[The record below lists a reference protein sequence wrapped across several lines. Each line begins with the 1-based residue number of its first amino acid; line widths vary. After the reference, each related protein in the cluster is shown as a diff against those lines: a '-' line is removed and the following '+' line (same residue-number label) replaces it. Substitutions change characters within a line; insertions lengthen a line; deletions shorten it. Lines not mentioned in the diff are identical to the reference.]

1 MNLTSRPIGAVS
13 FLFNIF
19 TKGAGLFFACKNYI
33 LLINMSIFSKETIK
47 TPIDEQLNIL
57 KRGVFEILPEDSLRE
72 KLELAQQEKRSL
84 RIKLG
89 VDPTSKDLHLG
100 HAVVLRKLK
109 QFQDLGHKVV
119 LIIGDFTALIGDP
132 SGRSKTRPA
141 LSEKEIKENAKT
153 YYDQAKKILDSS
165 KTEVRYN
172 SEWLKKIDLKE
183 MLKLMTNITVAQM
196 LEREDFKNRF
206 KGGSEIYLHEFLYPF
221 MQGYDSVA
229 VKADV
234 EIGGSDQKF
243 NLLVGRTIQQ
253 FYNQKPQATL
263 TMPILEG
270 LDGKE
275 KMSKSLG
282 NYIGLTDKPEMMFG
296 KVMSLNDNLL
306 LRYEELCTNCDTTE
320 IKKMENDLK
329 KGVNP
334 RDLKLRLAYEITKIY
349 HGEEKAKFAQDSFI
363 KTFSQKETPEDLEI
377 ITLEFKNQPLFKIL
391 PLLDKSIKSNSAS
404 QNLIMAGGVD
414 VDDKKAK
421 DPFFVLEKGKGYI
434 IKIGKKIFV
443 KVRMK

>member
-1 MNLTSRPIGAVS
+1 MNLANRPIGAVG
-13 FLFNIF
+13 FLLGIF
-19 TKGAGLFFACKNYI
+19 TKGAGLFFASKNYI
-33 LLINMSIFSKETIK
+33 LLLNMNIFSKEIK
-47 TPIDEQLNIL
+47 TPIEEQLKVL
-57 KRGVFEILPEDSLRE
+57 KKGVFEILPENSLRE
-72 KLELAQQEKRSL
+72 KLEISEKEKRPL

-183 MLKLMTNITVAQM
+183 MLKLMSTITAAQM

-206 KGGSEIYLHEFLYPF
+206 KGGNEIYLHEFLYPF

-234 EIGGSDQKF
+234 EMGGSDQKF
-243 NLLVGRTIQQ
+243 NLLVGRAIQQ
-253 FYNQKPQATL
+253 FYGQKPQATL

-270 LDGKE
+270 LDGIN
-275 KMSKSLG
+275 KMSKSLD

-306 LRYEELCTNCDTTE
+306 LRYEELCTNCDAIE
-320 IKKMENDLK
+320 IKKIENDLK
-329 KGVNP
+329 KGINP
-334 RDLKLRLAYEITKIY
+334 RDLKLHLAYEITKIY
-349 HGEEKAKFAQDSFI
+349 HGEEKAKFAQNNFI
-363 KTFSQKETPEDLEI
+363 KTFSQKETPSDIETI
-377 ITLEFKNQPLFKIL
+377 ILSFKNEPLFKIL
-391 PLLDKSIKSNSAS
+391 PQLDKSIKSNSAS
-404 QNLIMAGGVD
+404 QNLVMAGGVD

-421 DPFFVLEKGKGYI
+421 DPFMILEKGKEYI
-434 IKIGKKIFV
+434 IKIGKKFFV
-443 KVRMK
+443 KVKIK

>member
-1 MNLTSRPIGAVS
+1 
-13 FLFNIF
+13 
-19 TKGAGLFFACKNYI
+19 
-33 LLINMSIFSKETIK
+33 MSIFSKEIK
-47 TPIDEQLNIL
+47 TPIEEQLKVL
-57 KRGVFEILPEDSLRE
+57 KRGVFEILPENSLRE
-72 KLELAQQEKRSL
+72 KLEISEKEKRPL

-141 LSEKEIKENAKT
+141 LLEKEIKENAKT

-183 MLKLMTNITVAQM
+183 MLKLMSTVTAAQM

-206 KGGSEIYLHEFLYPF
+206 KSGNEIYLHEFLYPF

-229 VKADV
+229 IKADV
-234 EIGGSDQKF
+234 EMGGSDQKF
-243 NLLVGRTIQQ
+243 NLLIGRDIQQ
-253 FYNQKPQATL
+253 FYGQKPQATL

-270 LDGKE
+270 LDGE
-275 KMSKSLG
+275 MKMSKSLG

-296 KVMSLNDNLL
+296 KIMSLSDNLL
-306 LRYEELCTNCDTTE
+306 LRYGELCTDCDSVE

-349 HGEEKAKFAQDSFI
+349 HGEEKAKFAQNNFI
-363 KTFSQKETPEDLEI
+363 KTFSQKEAPEDLETI
-377 ITLEFKNQPLFKIL
+377 ILEIKNQPLFKVL

-414 VDDKKAK
+414 IDDKKAK
-421 DPFFVLEKGKGYI
+421 DPFLVLEKGKEYV

-443 KVRMK
+443 KVKIK

>member
-1 MNLTSRPIGAVS
+1 MNLANRPNGAVG
-13 FLFNIF
+13 FLLKIF
-19 TKGAGLFFACKNYI
+19 IKGAGLFFALKNYI
-33 LLINMSIFSKETIK
+33 LILNMSIFSKEIIK
-47 TPIDEQLNIL
+47 TPIDEQLSVL
-57 KRGVFEILPEDSLRE
+57 KGGVFEILPEDSLRE
-72 KLELAQQEKRSL
+72 KLVLAQQEKRPL

-183 MLKLMTNITVAQM
+183 MLKLMSTITAAQI

-206 KGGSEIYLHEFLYPF
+206 KSGNEIYLHEFLYPF

-234 EIGGSDQKF
+234 EMGGSDQKF
-243 NLLVGRTIQQ
+243 NLLVGRDVQQ
-253 FYNQKPQATL
+253 FYGQKPQATL

-270 LDGKE
+270 LDGVN
-275 KMSKSLG
+275 KMSKSLD

-306 LRYEELCTNCDTTE
+306 LRYEELCTNCDVVD
-320 IKKMENDLK
+320 IKKIENDLK
-329 KGVNP
+329 KGINP
-334 RDLKLRLAYEITKIY
+334 RDLKLHLAYEITKIY
-349 HGEEKAKFAQDSFI
+349 HGEEKAKFAQDNFI
-363 KTFSQKETPEDLEI
+363 KTFSQKEMPEDLEI
-377 ITLEFKNQPLFKIL
+377 IVLEFKNEPLFKIL
-391 PLLDKSIKSNSAS
+391 PQLDRSIKSNSAS

-421 DPFFVLEKGKGYI
+421 DPFMILEKGKEYI

-443 KVRMK
+443 KVKIK

>member
-1 MNLTSRPIGAVS
+1 
-13 FLFNIF
+13 
-19 TKGAGLFFACKNYI
+19 
-33 LLINMSIFSKETIK
+33 MSIFSKETIK
-47 TPIDEQLNIL
+47 TPISEQLDIL
-57 KRGVFEILPEDSLRE
+57 KRGVFEILPEDSLKE
-72 KLELAQQEKRSL
+72 KLELSQQEKRPL

-196 LEREDFKNRF
+196 LEREDFKARF
-206 KGGSEIYLHEFLYPF
+206 KGNSEIYLHEFLYPF

-243 NLLVGRTIQQ
+243 NLLVGRTIQH
-253 FYNQKPQATL
+253 FYKEKPQATL

-270 LDGKE
+270 LDGE
-275 KMSKSLG
+275 MKMSKSLG

-306 LRYEELCTNCDTTE
+306 LRYAELCTDWDMAE
-320 IKKMENDLK
+320 IKKMENELK
-329 KGVNP
+329 KGANP
-334 RDLKLRLAYEITKIY
+334 RDLKLRLSFEITRIY
-349 HGEEKAKFAQDSFI
+349 HGKDKAEFAQDIFI
-363 KTFSQKETPEDLEI
+363 KTFSQKETPQDLET

-391 PLLDKSIKSNSAS
+391 PQLDKSIKSNSAS

-414 VDDKKAK
+414 IDDKKAK
-421 DPFFVLEKGKGYI
+421 DPFLVLEKGKEYI

-443 KVRMK
+443 KVKIK

>member
-1 MNLTSRPIGAVS
+1 
-13 FLFNIF
+13 
-19 TKGAGLFFACKNYI
+19 
-33 LLINMSIFSKETIK
+33 MSIFSKEIK
-47 TPIDEQLNIL
+47 TPIEEQLKVL
-57 KRGVFEILPEDSLRE
+57 KKGVFEILPENSLKE
-72 KLELAQQEKRSL
+72 KLEISEKEKRPL
-84 RIKLG
+84 RVKLG

-109 QFQDLGHKVV
+109 QFQDFGHKVI

-153 YYDQAKKILDSS
+153 YYTQAKKILDSS

-183 MLKLMTNITVAQM
+183 MLKLMSTMTAAQI

-206 KGGSEIYLHEFLYPF
+206 KSGNEIYLHEFLYPF

-229 VKADV
+229 VEADV
-234 EIGGSDQKF
+234 EMGGSDQKF
-243 NLLVGRTIQQ
+243 NLLVGRDIQQ
-253 FYNQKPQATL
+253 FYGQPAQATL

-296 KVMSLNDNLL
+296 KVMSINDSLIKG
-306 LRYEELCTNCDTTE
+306 YCESCTDVVSADLVKT
-320 IKKMENDLK
+320 IK
-329 KGVNP
+329 NP
-334 RDLKLRLAYEITKIY
+334 RDAKLRLAYEITKLY
-349 HGEEKAKFAQDSFI
+349 HGEEMAKFAENSFI
-363 KTFSQKETPEDLEI
+363 KTFSQKEVPSDIETI
-377 ITLEFKNQPLFKIL
+377 ILPFKNEPLFKIL
-391 PLLDKSIKSNSAS
+391 PQLDKSIKSNSAS
-404 QNLIMAGGVD
+404 QNLVMAGGVD
-414 VDDKKAK
+414 VDDKKVK
-421 DPFFVLEKGKGYI
+421 DPFMILEKGKEYI
-434 IKIGKKIFV
+434 IKIGKKFFV
-443 KVRMK
+443 KVKIK